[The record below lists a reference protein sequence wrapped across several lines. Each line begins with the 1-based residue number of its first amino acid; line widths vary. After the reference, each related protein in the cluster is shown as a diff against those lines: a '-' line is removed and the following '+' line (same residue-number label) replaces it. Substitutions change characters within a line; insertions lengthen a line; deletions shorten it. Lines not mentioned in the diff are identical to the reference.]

1 MKEIPFDRFYIEE
14 SDQPLYQQLVEDE
27 DFPIKTLVEIFLLSV
42 CIGYQFNLR
51 ESIEKPHPLTMKASF
66 LNNPN
71 ADIIYDAFKYVAS
84 NRGETDKDGA
94 INTKKI
100 IEEHAKGGFG
110 KLYNEILNTPDS
122 KANSFTNFIML
133 YM

>member
-1 MKEIPFDRFYIEE
+1 METSFDRFYIEE
-14 SDQPLYQQLVEDE
+14 SDQTLYQQLVEDE
-27 DFPIKTLVEIFLLSV
+27 DFPIKTMVEIFLLSL

-51 ESIEKPHPLTMKASF
+51 ESIEKPHPLAMKASF
-66 LNNPN
+66 LNIPN
-71 ADIIYDAFKYVAS
+71 AGIIYEAFRYVAI
-84 NRGETDKDGA
+84 NRHEIEKDGL
-94 INTKKI
+94 INIKKI